1 MLAVR
6 RELRAPVSDRYVRGI
21 VEEEGIEV
29 AASLGGLPL
38 DLLKL
43 LQFQTLY
50 EAEQTIGLLAARGE
64 DGRRAAR
71 RAKQEAEWVARNP
84 RVRERVRQ
92 EREEIALWFG
102 IWLQTPDV
110 FQTWLEIRR
119 NSAEF
124 AERFLL

>member
-1 MLAVR
+1 MSAVR
-6 RELRAPVSDRYVRGI
+6 RELRGPVSDRYLRGI
-21 VEEEGIEV
+21 VEGEGIEV

-38 DLLKL
+38 ELLKL

-50 EAEQTIGLLAARGE
+50 EAELAIAELSTRGE

-84 RVRERVRQ
+84 RVRESVRQ
-92 EREEIALWFG
+92 EREEIAQWFG
-102 IWLQTPDV
+102 IWSQTPDV
-110 FQTWLEIRR
+110 FATWLEIRR

>member
-1 MLAVR
+1 MAAVR
-6 RELRAPVSDRYVRGI
+6 RELRSPVSDHYVRGI
-21 VEEEGIEV
+21 VEAEGVEV

-43 LQFQTLY
+43 IQFQTLY
-50 EAEQTIGLLAARGE
+50 EAGQAIAALASRGD

-102 IWLQTPDV
+102 IWLQTPEV
-110 FQTWLEIRR
+110 FPVWLEIRR
-119 NSAEF
+119 NSADF
-124 AERFLL
+124 AGRFLL